1 MSRAATKPAAAGTDA
16 EAACEMTDEDVV
28 EADLAALSR
37 RLSMCRQHTARPFEA
52 VPASAWRSRG
62 RRLEEIV
69 LQALDEEVTAYRA
82 ARGGAYATALY
93 GDN

>member
-1 MSRAATKPAAAGTDA
+1 MSRTAAKPAAAGTDS
-16 EAACEMTDEDVV
+16 EAVCAITDEDVV
-28 EADLAALSR
+28 EADLAAISR
-37 RLSMCRQHTARPFEA
+37 RLSMCRQQTARPFEA
-52 VPASAWRSRG
+52 VPASAWRPRG

-69 LQALDEEVTAYRA
+69 LQAMDEEVTAYRA